1 MNEETAQGLLK
12 QMQANMQMMTD
23 IKANY
28 DCQLTL
34 KLLTNWN
41 LSINKRLDALELV
54 QAPIEQPHDDT
65 TTTDALRR
73 ARRQSRSMPIKGS
86 LLDASMMSDKELLG
100 NSVDDKLPD
109 VSDDADKTTNTTNG
123 YTDTYTGILWA
134 NANAFISD
142 NNNNKTN
149 EERRRERERGKNK
162 TPIVSTMITG
172 TNLARCSELRR
183 RRRSRSQ
190 LRASRSSGN

>member
-1 MNEETAQGLLK
+1 MDA
-12 QMQANMQMMTD
+12 
-23 IKANY
+23 
-28 DCQLTL
+28 
-34 KLLTNWN
+34 
-41 LSINKRLDALELV
+41 INKRLDALELV
-54 QAPIEQPHDDT
+54 QAPIDQPHDDT
-65 TTTDALRR
+65 TTTTLEQAEQAASAATDALRR

-86 LLDASMMSDKELLG
+86 LLDASMMSDKDLLG

-123 YTDTYTGILWA
+123 YTNTYGILWA

-190 LRASRSSGN
+190 LRAS

>member
-86 LLDASMMSDKELLG
+86 LLDASMMSDKDLLG

-190 LRASRSSGN
+190 LRAS

>member
-12 QMQANMQMMTD
+12 QMQTMIDNQTNMIARMG
-23 IKANY
+23 A
-28 DCQLTL
+28 
-34 KLLTNWN
+34 
-41 LSINKRLDALELV
+41 INKRLGALELA
-54 QAPIEQPHDDT
+54 QAPIDQPHDDT
-65 TTTDALRR
+65 TTTTLEQAEQAASAATDALRR

-86 LLDASMMSDKELLG
+86 LLDASMMSDLLG

-190 LRASRSSGN
+190 LRAS

>member
-1 MNEETAQGLLK
+1 MNEETAQGLLN
-12 QMQANMQMMTD
+12 QMQTMIDNQTNM
-23 IKANY
+23 KA
-28 DCQLTL
+28 QLDA
-34 KLLTNWN
+34 TNE
-41 LSINKRLDALELV
+41 RVAALELV
-54 QAPIEQPHDDT
+54 QAPIDQPHDDT
-65 TTTDALRR
+65 TTTTLEQAEQAASAATDALRR

-86 LLDASMMSDKELLG
+86 LLDASMMSDKDLLG

-109 VSDDADKTTNTTNG
+109 ASDDADKTTNTTNG
-123 YTDTYTGILWA
+123 YTYTGILWA

-172 TNLARCSELRR
+172 ANLARCSELRR

-190 LRASRSSGN
+190 LRAS

>member
-1 MNEETAQGLLK
+1 
-12 QMQANMQMMTD
+12 MQAIVQNVQGV
-23 IKANY
+23 KAGM
-28 DCQLTL
+28 DE
-34 KLLTNWN
+34 
-41 LSINKRLDALELV
+41 LSERVAALELV
-54 QAPIEQPHDDT
+54 QAPIDQPHDDT
-65 TTTDALRR
+65 TTTTLEQAEQAASAATDALRR

-86 LLDASMMSDKELLG
+86 LLDASMMSDKDLLG

-190 LRASRSSGN
+190 LRAS